1 MNASDFAP
9 YKDKQY
15 KALEKLAEK
24 HFNAYIRW
32 RDSQEIKGGFVC
44 ISCRELKPVEAMHA
58 GHFFSAGH
66 YPILRFD
73 EKNVHAQCH
82 RCNTFLHGNLIHYR
96 EGLVRKLGMLEVAN
110 LEHKA
115 RMKGYPIDRWTLMET
130 IITYK
135 NKLKNHVL
143 EKTDLC
149 SGISVSAGSSGSIQQ
164 KRGKLF
170 QFTGGAEPTGRKVRR
185 SEDAQEEKQS
195 QPQDFEKTQAGAK

>member
-1 MNASDFAP
+1 MTAADFAP
-9 YKDKQY
+9 YKDKHY
-15 KALEKLAEK
+15 KGLEKLAEK
-24 HFNAYIRW
+24 HFNAFIRW

-96 EGLVRKLGMLEVAN
+96 EGLVRKLGMLEVAE
-110 LEHKA
+110 LELKA
-115 RMKGYPIDRWTLMET
+115 RMKGYRIDRWTLIET

-143 EKTDLC
+143 EKNDLC
-149 SGISVSAGSSGSIQQ
+149 GGLPDGAAATGGIQ
-164 KRGKLF
+164 RERRTLF
-170 QFTGGAEPTGRKVRR
+170 QFTGGGKPTGKKIRGAK
-185 SEDAQEEKQS
+185 DAQEAQQA
-195 QPQDFEKTQAGAK
+195 QPKDTQKTQSGKD